1 MIPPD
6 RPEPVDPNAP
16 QIAAPLVPTPPPDR
30 PDALLGSP
38 ARPGAGMF
46 TIEGR
51 RAPALFVIGWIA
63 TILGGG
69 TVVIALLGGGTV
81 AATVLLIGGLV
92 VLSVGLIALAGS
104 QGIERRARGGRAYL
118 GPSPILVFA
127 ATVPTALV
135 AGVAIGVPMS
145 IVGIEVDSPFGR
157 LVAVL
162 LQAVVYLGL
171 IRLLV
176 VDTGAL
182 DWRAMGIRRPD
193 SRALMEAASGALW
206 ALPVIVATIPIA
218 AVLAALLPVTP
229 VSPLPPAGETT
240 GFIINL
246 VAGALVAPIA
256 EEVLFRGFATTAW
269 ARDFGP
275 RRALIQG
282 AVFFALVHVLTVTG
296 NTAGEAFGLAL
307 IGFATRVPVA
317 LALGWLFL
325 RRGSLWAPI
334 GLHAAFNAIL
344 LILGEVA
351 VRSGLG

>member
-1 MIPPD
+1 MIPPG
-6 RPEPVDPNAP
+6 PEDGSEVAP
-16 QIAAPLVPTPPPDR
+16 PLVPPVPAEGESVP
-30 PDALLGSP
+30 P
-38 ARPGAGMF
+38 ARPGAGTF

-51 RAPALFVIGWIA
+51 QAPALFVIGWLA
-63 TILGGG
+63 TILGVG
-69 TVVIALLGGGTV
+69 TVVIALLGGGTL
-81 AATVLLIGGLV
+81 AATLLLIGGLV

-104 QGIERRARGGRAYL
+104 QGIERRARGDRAYL

-135 AGVAIGVPMS
+135 AGIAVGIPMS
-145 IVGIEVDSPFGR
+145 LIGIEVDSPFGR
-157 LVAVL
+157 LVSVL
-162 LQAVVYLGL
+162 LQAIVYIGL

-193 SRALMEAASGALW
+193 GRALVEAASGALW
-206 ALPVIVATIPIA
+206 ALPVILATIPIA
-218 AVLAALLPVTP
+218 AILAALLPVTP

-240 GFIINL
+240 GFLINL
-246 VAGALVAPIA
+246 VAGALVAPVA

-269 ARDFGP
+269 ARDLGP
-275 RRALIQG
+275 RRALVQG
-282 AVFFALVHVLTVTG
+282 AVFFALVHVLTITG
-296 NTAGEAFGLAL
+296 SSAEEAFGLAL

-317 LALGWLFL
+317 LALGWLYL

-334 GLHAAFNAIL
+334 GLHAAFNGIL
-344 LILGEVA
+344 LVLGEAA